1 MEVLTLPLLI
11 QKSWVVF
18 VYAITIS
25 IESIVI
31 EYLTTHS
38 SIQIS
43 PILLSAISITLGGVM
58 LLIVTVFVLKK
69 NDGLIILFKRSW
81 KNLLLA
87 SLFLSMGIFTWYDS
101 INRIGASKELIIA
114 GPLEI
119 VIIVLLARA
128 FLREILKRI
137 HIIGIALAL
146 LGFVLAIISDSGING
161 YKENMD
167 WSTLLN
173 ASTLAETFNITFGD
187 FEAILSAFGFALGVL
202 YLAKLVSTHSS
213 IEVAASSMLISGFIL
228 IGFLVVGV
236 LLDQMQDT
244 TTHGTSILTFNIE
257 NNNELILIIGT
268 LILFSLLPFVGSLSY
283 SIGLSRIGASLTATI
298 GSSSIIITL
307 IMQLLLLEVG
317 FPSNLPNNTYLA
329 VLGGITGFLGIYVI
343 HMRDYSLHSTKSS
356 KS

>member
-1 MEVLTLPLLI
+1 MMEVLVLPLLI

-69 NDGLIILFKRSW
+69 DGVTILFKRSW

-87 SLFLSMGIFTWYDS
+87 SLFLSIGIFTWYDS
-101 INRIGASKELIIA
+101 INRIGASKELLIA

-128 FLREILKRI
+128 FLREILKSI

-146 LGFVLAIISDSGING
+146 FGFILAVMSDSGING
-161 YKENMD
+161 DKENMD
-167 WSTLLN
+167 LGSVSNTS
-173 ASTLAETFNITFGD
+173 AIAETFNITFGD
-187 FEAILSAFGFALGVL
+187 LEAILSAFGFALGVL
-202 YLAKLVSTHSS
+202 FLTKLVSRHSS

-228 IGFLVVGV
+228 IGFMIVGI
-236 LLDQMQDT
+236 LLGEVQ
-244 TTHGTSILTFNIE
+244 HGTSILTFNIE
-257 NNNELILIIGT
+257 NNYQLVLIVVT

-283 SIGLSRIGASLTATI
+283 STGLSRIGASLTATI

-307 IMQLLLLEVG
+307 VAQLLLVEVG
-317 FPSNLPNNTYLA
+317 FPSNLPDNTYLA
-329 VLGGITGFLGIYVI
+329 VLGGIIGFLGIYVI
-343 HMRDYSLHSTKSS
+343 HMHDYSLHSTNPNKS
-356 KS
+356 

>member
-1 MEVLTLPLLI
+1 MLEVLVLPLLI

-58 LLIVTVFVLKK
+58 LLMVTVIVLKK
-69 NDGLIILFKRSW
+69 RDGVIILFMRSR

-87 SLFLSMGIFTWYDS
+87 SLFLSIGIFTWYDS
-101 INRIGASKELIIA
+101 INRIGASKELLIA

-128 FLREILKRI
+128 FLRETLKSI

-146 LGFVLAIISDSGING
+146 FGFILAIMSDSGING
-161 YKENMD
+161 DKENID
-167 WSTLLN
+167 FGGVSNASTLLN
-173 ASTLAETFNITFGD
+173 TFNITFGD
-187 FEAILSAFGFALGVL
+187 LEAILSAFGFALGVL
-202 YLAKLVSTHSS
+202 FLTKLVSRHSS

-228 IGFLVVGV
+228 IGFMIVGV
-236 LLDQMQDT
+236 LLDEAQHSST
-244 TTHGTSILTFNIE
+244 GGTYILAYNIE
-257 NNNELILIIGT
+257 NNQQLIIIVVILIV
-268 LILFSLLPFVGSLSY
+268 FSLLPFVGSLSY
-283 SIGLSRIGASLTATI
+283 STGLSRIGASLTATI

-307 IMQLLLLEVG
+307 FAQLLLVGVG
-317 FPSNLPNNTYLA
+317 FPSNLPNNIYLA
-329 VLGGITGFLGIYVI
+329 VLGGIIGFLGIYVI
-343 HMRDYSLHSTKSS
+343 HMHDYSLHPTKV
-356 KS
+356 

>member
-1 MEVLTLPLLI
+1 MEVLVLPLLI

-25 IESIVI
+25 IESIAI

-69 NDGLIILFKRSW
+69 DGVTILFKRSW

-87 SLFLSMGIFTWYDS
+87 SLFLSIGIFTWYDS
-101 INRIGASKELIIA
+101 INRIGASKELLIA

-119 VIIVLLARA
+119 VIIILLARV
-128 FLREILKRI
+128 FLREILRSI

-146 LGFVLAIISDSGING
+146 LGFILAIISDSGING

-167 WSTLLN
+167 WSKLSN
-173 ASTLAETFNITFGD
+173 VSTLVETFNITFGD
-187 FEAILSAFGFALGVL
+187 LEAILSAFGFALGVL
-202 YLAKLVSTHSS
+202 FLTKLVSRHSP

-228 IGFLVVGV
+228 IGFMIVGI
-236 LLDQMQDT
+236 LLASRP
-244 TTHGTSILTFNIE
+244 GTSILTFNNE
-257 NNNELILIIGT
+257 NNHQLVVIVVT

-283 SIGLSRIGASLTATI
+283 STGLSRIGASLTATI

-307 IMQLLLLEVG
+307 VAQLLLVEVG
-317 FPSNLPNNTYLA
+317 FPSNIPDNIYLA
-329 VLGGITGFLGIYVI
+329 VLGGIIGFLGIYVI
-343 HMRDYSLHSTKSS
+343 HMHDYSLHSTTPNKS
-356 KS
+356 

>member
-1 MEVLTLPLLI
+1 MLEFLVLPLLI

-43 PILLSAISITLGGVM
+43 PILLSAISITLGGIM
-58 LLIVTVFVLKK
+58 LLVVTIIVKK
-69 NDGLIILFKRSW
+69 KDGITILFMRSW

-87 SLFLSMGIFTWYDS
+87 SLFLSIGIFTWYDS
-101 INRIGASKELIIA
+101 INKIGASKELLIA

-128 FLREILKRI
+128 FLKEILKSI

-146 LGFVLAIISDSGING
+146 FGFILAIMSDSSING
-161 YKENMD
+161 ANEANENID
-167 WSTLLN
+167 LGGLSNTFTLQD
-173 ASTLAETFNITFGD
+173 TFNITFGD
-187 FEAILSAFGFALGVL
+187 LEAILSAFGFALGVL
-202 YLAKLVSTHSS
+202 FLTKLVSRHSS

-228 IGFLVVGV
+228 IGFMIVGV
-236 LLDQMQDT
+236 LLVEVQYPLT
-244 TTHGTSILTFNIE
+244 GGTSILAYIIE
-257 NNNELILIIGT
+257 NNQQLIFVVVILIV
-268 LILFSLLPFVGSLSY
+268 FSLLPFVGSLSY
-283 SIGLSRIGASLTATI
+283 STGLSRIGASLTATI

-307 IMQLLLLEVG
+307 VAQLLLGEIG
-317 FPSNLPNNTYLA
+317 FPTNLPNNMYLA
-329 VLGGITGFLGIYVI
+329 VLGGIIGFLGIYVI
-343 HMRDYSLHSTKSS
+343 HIRDYSLHSVK
-356 KS
+356 

>member
-1 MEVLTLPLLI
+1 MLEVLVLPLLI

-43 PILLSAISITLGGVM
+43 PILLSAISITLGGIM
-58 LLIVTVFVLKK
+58 LLVVTVIVLKK
-69 NDGLIILFKRSW
+69 RDGITILFMRSW

-87 SLFLSMGIFTWYDS
+87 SLFLSIGIFTWYDS
-101 INRIGASKELIIA
+101 INKIGASKELLIA

-128 FLREILKRI
+128 FLREILKSI

-146 LGFVLAIISDSGING
+146 FGFILAIMSGSSING
-161 YKENMD
+161 DNENID
-167 WSTLLN
+167 LGGLSNAFTLQD
-173 ASTLAETFNITFGD
+173 TFNITFGD
-187 FEAILSAFGFALGVL
+187 LEAILSAFGFALGVL
-202 YLAKLVSTHSS
+202 FLTKLVSRHSS

-228 IGFLVVGV
+228 IGFMLVGV
-236 LLDQMQDT
+236 LLIEVQYSST
-244 TTHGTSILTFNIE
+244 GGTSILAYNIE
-257 NNNELILIIGT
+257 NNEQLIIVVVILIV
-268 LILFSLLPFVGSLSY
+268 FSLLPFVGSLSY
-283 SIGLSRIGASLTATI
+283 STGLSRIGASLTATI

-307 IMQLLLLEVG
+307 VAQLLLGEIG
-317 FPSNLPNNTYLA
+317 FPTNLPNNMYLA
-329 VLGGITGFLGIYVI
+329 VLGGIIGFLGIYVI
-343 HMRDYSLHSTKSS
+343 HIRDYSLHSVK
-356 KS
+356 

>member
-1 MEVLTLPLLI
+1 MLEVLVLPLLI

-58 LLIVTVFVLKK
+58 LLMVTVIVLKK
-69 NDGLIILFKRSW
+69 RDGVIILFMRSR

-87 SLFLSMGIFTWYDS
+87 SLFLSIGIFTWYDS
-101 INRIGASKELIIA
+101 INRIGASKELLIA

-128 FLREILKRI
+128 FLRETLKSI

-146 LGFVLAIISDSGING
+146 FGFILAIMSDSGING
-161 YKENMD
+161 DKENID
-167 WSTLLN
+167 FGGVSNESTLLN
-173 ASTLAETFNITFGD
+173 TFNITFGD
-187 FEAILSAFGFALGVL
+187 LEAILSAFGFALGVL
-202 YLAKLVSTHSS
+202 FLTKLVSRHSS

-228 IGFLVVGV
+228 IGFMIVGV
-236 LLDQMQDT
+236 LLDEAQHSST
-244 TTHGTSILTFNIE
+244 GGTYILAYNIE
-257 NNNELILIIGT
+257 NNQQLIIIVVILIV
-268 LILFSLLPFVGSLSY
+268 FSLLPFVGSLSY
-283 SIGLSRIGASLTATI
+283 STGLSRIGASLTATI

-307 IMQLLLLEVG
+307 VTQLLLVGVG
-317 FPSNLPNNTYLA
+317 FPSNLPNNIYLA
-329 VLGGITGFLGIYVI
+329 VLGGIIGFLGIYVI
-343 HMRDYSLHSTKSS
+343 HMHDYSLHPTKV
-356 KS
+356 

>member
-1 MEVLTLPLLI
+1 MLEVLVLPLLI

-58 LLIVTVFVLKK
+58 LLMVTVIVLKK
-69 NDGLIILFKRSW
+69 RDGVIILFMRSR

-87 SLFLSMGIFTWYDS
+87 SLFLSIGIFTWYDS
-101 INRIGASKELIIA
+101 INRIGASKELLIA

-128 FLREILKRI
+128 FLRETLKSI

-146 LGFVLAIISDSGING
+146 FGFILAIMSDSGING
-161 YKENMD
+161 DKENID
-167 WSTLLN
+167 FGGVSNASTLLN
-173 ASTLAETFNITFGD
+173 TFNITFGD
-187 FEAILSAFGFALGVL
+187 LEAILSAFGFALGVL
-202 YLAKLVSTHSS
+202 FLTKLVSRHSS

-228 IGFLVVGV
+228 IGFMIVGV
-236 LLDQMQDT
+236 LLDEAQHSST
-244 TTHGTSILTFNIE
+244 GGAYILAYNIE
-257 NNNELILIIGT
+257 NNQQLIIIVVILIV
-268 LILFSLLPFVGSLSY
+268 FSLLPFVGSLSY
-283 SIGLSRIGASLTATI
+283 STGLSRIGASLTATI

-307 IMQLLLLEVG
+307 VAQLLLVGVG
-317 FPSNLPNNTYLA
+317 FPSNLPNNIYLA
-329 VLGGITGFLGIYVI
+329 VLGGIIGFLGIYVI
-343 HMRDYSLHSTKSS
+343 HMHDYSLHPTKV
-356 KS
+356 

>member
-1 MEVLTLPLLI
+1 MMEVLVLPLLI

-69 NDGLIILFKRSW
+69 DGVTILFKRSW

-87 SLFLSMGIFTWYDS
+87 SLFLSIGIFTWYDS
-101 INRIGASKELIIA
+101 INRIGASKELLIA

-119 VIIVLLARA
+119 VIIVLLARV
-128 FLREILKRI
+128 FLREILRSI

-146 LGFVLAIISDSGING
+146 LGFILAIISDSGING
-161 YKENMD
+161 YNENMD
-167 WSTLLN
+167 WSRLSN

-187 FEAILSAFGFALGVL
+187 LEAILSAFGFALGVL
-202 YLAKLVSTHSS
+202 FLTKLVSRHSS

-228 IGFLVVGV
+228 TGFMIVGV
-236 LLDQMQDT
+236 LLDEMQPFST
-244 TTHGTSILTFNIE
+244 GGASILASNIE
-257 NNNELILIIGT
+257 DNQQLVIIVVILIV
-268 LILFSLLPFVGSLSY
+268 FSLLPFIGSLSY
-283 SIGLSRIGASLTATI
+283 STGLSRIGASLTATI

-307 IMQLLLLEVG
+307 VAQLILKEFG
-317 FPSNLPNNTYLA
+317 INSHLPENIFLA
-329 VLGGITGFLGIYVI
+329 ILGGVTGFLGIYVI
-343 HMRDYSLHSTKSS
+343 HIPSHSMSITK
-356 KS
+356 KE

>member
-1 MEVLTLPLLI
+1 MLEVLVLPLLI

-58 LLIVTVFVLKK
+58 LLMVTVIVLKK
-69 NDGLIILFKRSW
+69 RDGVIILFMRSR

-87 SLFLSMGIFTWYDS
+87 SLFLSIGIFTWYDS
-101 INRIGASKELIIA
+101 INRIGASKELLIA

-128 FLREILKRI
+128 FLRETLKSI

-146 LGFVLAIISDSGING
+146 FGFILAIMSDSGING
-161 YKENMD
+161 DKENID
-167 WSTLLN
+167 FGGVSNASTLLN
-173 ASTLAETFNITFGD
+173 TFNITFGD
-187 FEAILSAFGFALGVL
+187 LEAILSAFGFALGVL
-202 YLAKLVSTHSS
+202 FLTKLVSKHSS
-213 IEVAASSMLISGFIL
+213 IEVAYSSMLISGFIL
-228 IGFLVVGV
+228 VGFLIVGL
-236 LLDQMQDT
+236 LLDEMQHSST
-244 TTHGTSILTFNIE
+244 SGTSILTYSPE
-257 NNNELILIIGT
+257 NSQQLILIVIV
-268 LILFSLLPFVGSLSY
+268 LIVFSLLPFVGSLSY
-283 SIGLSRIGASLTATI
+283 STGLSRIGASLTATI

-307 IMQLLLLEVG
+307 VAQLLLVGVG
-317 FPSNLPNNTYLA
+317 FPSNLPNNLYLA
-329 VLGGITGFLGIYVI
+329 VLGGIIGFLGIYVI
-343 HMRDYSLHSTKSS
+343 HMHDYSLHSTKV
-356 KS
+356 

>member
-1 MEVLTLPLLI
+1 MLEVLVLPLLI

-58 LLIVTVFVLKK
+58 LLIVTVIVLKK
-69 NDGLIILFKRSW
+69 RDGVTILFIKSW

-87 SLFLSMGIFTWYDS
+87 SLFLSIGIFTWYDS
-101 INRIGASKELIIA
+101 INRIGASKELLIA

-128 FLREILKRI
+128 FLKEILNSI
-137 HIIGIALAL
+137 HVIGIALAL
-146 LGFVLAIISDSGING
+146 FGFILAIMSDSGING
-161 YKENMD
+161 DKENID
-167 WSTLLN
+167 WSGLSN
-173 ASTLAETFNITFGD
+173 ASALPETFNITFGD
-187 FEAILSAFGFALGVL
+187 LEAILSAFGFALGVL
-202 YLAKLVSTHSS
+202 FLTKLVSRHSS

-228 IGFLVVGV
+228 IGFMIVGV
-236 LLDQMQDT
+236 LLDEAQHPST
-244 TTHGTSILTFNIE
+244 GGTSILTYNIE
-257 NNNELILIIGT
+257 NNHQLIVIVVILIA
-268 LILFSLLPFVGSLSY
+268 FSLLPFVGSLSY
-283 SIGLSRIGASLTATI
+283 STGLSRIGASLTATI

-307 IMQLLLLEVG
+307 VVQLLLVEVG
-317 FPSNLPNNTYLA
+317 FPSNLPNNIYIA
-329 VLGGITGFLGIYVI
+329 ALGGIIGFLGIYVI
-343 HMRDYSLHSTKSS
+343 HMHDYSLHFTKS
-356 KS
+356 

>member
-1 MEVLTLPLLI
+1 MLEVLVLPLLI

-58 LLIVTVFVLKK
+58 LLMVTVIVLKK
-69 NDGLIILFKRSW
+69 RDGVIILFMRSR

-87 SLFLSMGIFTWYDS
+87 SLFLSIGIFTWYDS
-101 INRIGASKELIIA
+101 INRIGASKELLIA

-128 FLREILKRI
+128 FLRETLKSI
-137 HIIGIALAL
+137 HIIGITLAL
-146 LGFVLAIISDSGING
+146 FGFILAIMSDSGING
-161 YKENMD
+161 DKENID
-167 WSTLLN
+167 FGGVSNASTLLN
-173 ASTLAETFNITFGD
+173 TFNITFGD
-187 FEAILSAFGFALGVL
+187 LEAILSAFGFALGVL
-202 YLAKLVSTHSS
+202 FLTKLVSRHSS

-228 IGFLVVGV
+228 IGFMIVGV
-236 LLDQMQDT
+236 LLDEAQHSST
-244 TTHGTSILTFNIE
+244 GGTYILAYNIE
-257 NNNELILIIGT
+257 NNQQLIIIVVILIV
-268 LILFSLLPFVGSLSY
+268 FSLLPFVGSLSY
-283 SIGLSRIGASLTATI
+283 STGLSRIGASLTATI

-307 IMQLLLLEVG
+307 VAQLLLVGVG
-317 FPSNLPNNTYLA
+317 FPSNLPNNIYLA
-329 VLGGITGFLGIYVI
+329 VLGGIIGFLGIYVI
-343 HMRDYSLHSTKSS
+343 HMHDYSLHPTKV
-356 KS
+356 

>member
-1 MEVLTLPLLI
+1 MPLLI

-43 PILLSAISITLGGVM
+43 PILLSAISITLGGIM
-58 LLIVTVFVLKK
+58 LLVVTVIVLKK
-69 NDGLIILFKRSW
+69 RDGITILFMRSW

-87 SLFLSMGIFTWYDS
+87 SLFLSIGIFTWYDS
-101 INRIGASKELIIA
+101 INKIGASKELLIA

-128 FLREILKRI
+128 FLKEILKSI

-146 LGFVLAIISDSGING
+146 FGFILAIMSDSSING
-161 YKENMD
+161 DNENID
-167 WSTLLN
+167 LGGLSNAFTLQD
-173 ASTLAETFNITFGD
+173 TFNITFGD
-187 FEAILSAFGFALGVL
+187 LEAILSAFGFALGVL
-202 YLAKLVSTHSS
+202 FLTKLVSRHSS

-228 IGFLVVGV
+228 IGFMIIGV
-236 LLDQMQDT
+236 LLVEVHYPST
-244 TTHGTSILTFNIE
+244 YGRSILAYNIE
-257 NNNELILIIGT
+257 NSQQLIIIIVILIV
-268 LILFSLLPFVGSLSY
+268 FSLLPFVGSLSY
-283 SIGLSRIGASLTATI
+283 STGLSRIGASLTATI

-307 IMQLLLLEVG
+307 VAQLLLGEIG
-317 FPSNLPNNTYLA
+317 FPTNLPNNMYLA
-329 VLGGITGFLGIYVI
+329 VVGGITGFLGIYVI
-343 HMRDYSLHSTKSS
+343 HMRDYSLHSVK
-356 KS
+356 

>member
-1 MEVLTLPLLI
+1 MLEVLVLPLLI

-58 LLIVTVFVLKK
+58 LLMVTIIVLKK
-69 NDGLIILFKRSW
+69 RDGVIILFMRSR

-87 SLFLSMGIFTWYDS
+87 SLFLSIGIFTWYDS
-101 INRIGASKELIIA
+101 INRIGASKELLIA

-128 FLREILKRI
+128 FLRETLKSI

-146 LGFVLAIISDSGING
+146 FGFILAIMSDSGING
-161 YKENMD
+161 DKENID
-167 WSTLLN
+167 LGGVSNASTLLN
-173 ASTLAETFNITFGD
+173 IFNITFGD
-187 FEAILSAFGFALGVL
+187 LEAILSAFGFALGVL
-202 YLAKLVSTHSS
+202 FLTKLVSRHSS

-228 IGFLVVGV
+228 IGFMIVGV
-236 LLDQMQDT
+236 LLDEAQHSST
-244 TTHGTSILTFNIE
+244 GGTYILAYNIE
-257 NNNELILIIGT
+257 NNQQLIIIVVILIV
-268 LILFSLLPFVGSLSY
+268 FSLLPFVGSLSY
-283 SIGLSRIGASLTATI
+283 STGLSRIGASLTATI

-307 IMQLLLLEVG
+307 VAQLLLVGVG
-317 FPSNLPNNTYLA
+317 FPSNLPNNIYLA
-329 VLGGITGFLGIYVI
+329 VLGGIIGFLGIYVI
-343 HMRDYSLHSTKSS
+343 HMHDYSLHPTKI
-356 KS
+356 

>member
-1 MEVLTLPLLI
+1 MPLLI

-43 PILLSAISITLGGVM
+43 PILLSAISITLGGIM
-58 LLIVTVFVLKK
+58 LLVVTVIVLKK
-69 NDGLIILFKRSW
+69 RDGITILFMRSW

-87 SLFLSMGIFTWYDS
+87 SLFLSIGIFTWYDS
-101 INRIGASKELIIA
+101 INKIGASKELLIA

-128 FLREILKRI
+128 FLKEILKSI

-146 LGFVLAIISDSGING
+146 FGFILAIMSDSSING
-161 YKENMD
+161 DNENID
-167 WSTLLN
+167 LGGLSNAFTLQD
-173 ASTLAETFNITFGD
+173 TFNITFGD
-187 FEAILSAFGFALGVL
+187 LEAILSAFGFALGVL
-202 YLAKLVSTHSS
+202 FLTKLVSRHSS

-228 IGFLVVGV
+228 IGFMIVGV
-236 LLDQMQDT
+236 LLVEVHYPSTD
-244 TTHGTSILTFNIE
+244 GRSILAYNIE
-257 NNNELILIIGT
+257 NSQQLIIIIVILIV
-268 LILFSLLPFVGSLSY
+268 FSLLPFVGSLSY
-283 SIGLSRIGASLTATI
+283 STGLSRIGASLTATI

-307 IMQLLLLEVG
+307 VAQLLLGEIG
-317 FPSNLPNNTYLA
+317 FPTNLPNNMYLA
-329 VLGGITGFLGIYVI
+329 VVGGITGFLGIYVI
-343 HMRDYSLHSTKSS
+343 HMRDYSLHSVK
-356 KS
+356 